1 MITKVKS
8 VHGNGTYDS
17 KHGLL
22 YKFEYT
28 FDDGVSLV
36 ANHKSQVCPFKIGDT
51 VEYNIN
57 GTNTYGSW
65 GNVGK
70 PKDET
75 TFHPDEPKNGKGHD
89 REKSIVLQNSFTQ
102 AIGYYNMV
110 GFKNSSKSELDQLCE
125 TAKYI
130 ADYNLKYSAQ

>member
-8 VHGNGTYDS
+8 VQGNGTYDS
-17 KHGLL
+17 PHGLL

-28 FDDGVSLV
+28 FEDGVSLV
-36 ANHKSQVCPFKIGDT
+36 ANHKTQTSPFQVGAT
-51 VEYNIN
+51 VEYTIK
-57 GTNTYGSW
+57 GTNSYGNY
-65 GNVGK
+65 GAVGK
-70 PKDET
+70 PKEEQS
-75 TFHPDEPKNGKGHD
+75 FHSEEPKNGKGYD
-89 REKSIVLQNSFTQ
+89 TQRSIVLQNSFTQ